1 MVDFIVEFLSST
13 GYIGVFLLMALEN
26 ILPPIPSEMIMP
38 FAGFVASK
46 GELNVIGCQSASKTF
61 PPFSVQYFPL
71 LRAAERGLYAV

>member
-26 ILPPIPSEMIMP
+26 IFPPIPSEMIMP

-46 GELNVIGCQSASKTF
+46 GELNVIAVTCATEKCA
-61 PPFSVQYFPL
+61 YN
-71 LRAAERGLYAV
+71 RGLFLKGTLWQRI